1 MKNIEPRNFA
11 GTMFNVADPAKF
23 QQAIKLLCESL
34 SDNAAA
40 CIFAADNIITWNRNL
55 SFLRDDFFIQILND
69 DKNTM
74 IEKSVVWRTYVLL
87 YFAEI
92 ASRIEG
98 DFTEFGCHTGNT
110 AANVLKK
117 IDFAA
122 LDKKYYLYDLFGW
135 KEGDE
140 HTHMPGHDQT
150 DMYGKV
156 VDRFKPYP
164 FVKVIKGSVPQSFDQ
179 GFPEGKIAFAHID
192 MNHPVPEAA
201 ALERVLPR
209 LAKGGIIIFDDY
221 GWWIYSAQKQAIDPI
236 VEAHGLK
243 VLELPTGQALLIN
256 S

>member
-1 MKNIEPRNFA
+1 MQNIEPKNFS
-11 GTMFNVADPAKF
+11 GTMFNVTDPNKF
-23 QQAIKLLCESL
+23 QQGITLLRDSL
-34 SDNAAA
+34 SDGAKASL
-40 CIFAADNIITWNRNL
+40 FASDNIITWNKNL
-55 SFLRDDFFIQILND
+55 SFLRDDFFAQILND
-69 DKNTM
+69 DQTTP
-74 IEKSVVWRTYVLL
+74 IEKGVIWRTYILV

-98 DFTEFGCHTGNT
+98 DFAEFGCHTGST
-110 AANVLKK
+110 AANILKK

-122 LDKKYYLYDLFGW
+122 LGKKYYLYDLFEW

-140 HTHMPGHDQT
+140 HTHMPGHDQA

-156 VDRFKPYP
+156 VSRFEPYP
-164 FVKVIKGSVPQSFDQ
+164 FVKVFKGSVPDSFSQ

-221 GWWIYSAQKQAIDPI
+221 GWWIYSGQKMALDPI
-236 VEAHGLK
+236 IAAHGFK
-243 VLELPTGQALLIN
+243 VLELPTGQALLMN
-256 S
+256 L